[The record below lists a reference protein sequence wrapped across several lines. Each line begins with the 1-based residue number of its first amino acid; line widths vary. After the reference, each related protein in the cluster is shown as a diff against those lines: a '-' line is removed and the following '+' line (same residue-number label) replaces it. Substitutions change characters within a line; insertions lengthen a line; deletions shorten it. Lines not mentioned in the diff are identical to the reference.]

1 VRGKDCKE
9 VCVGRGESMG
19 EEGLNGF
26 WKKARDPKMPDFC
39 LFSSLLMI
47 EPNDSNSVDGVITI
61 ASIYMF
67 F

>member
-1 VRGKDCKE
+1 
-9 VCVGRGESMG
+9 MG